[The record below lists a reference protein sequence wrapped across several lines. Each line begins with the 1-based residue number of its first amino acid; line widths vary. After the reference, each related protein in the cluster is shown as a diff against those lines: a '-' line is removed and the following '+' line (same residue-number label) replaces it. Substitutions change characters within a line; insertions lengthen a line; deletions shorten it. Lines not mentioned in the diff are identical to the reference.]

1 MRNKGNYDKVA
12 RKNEKAKEEEEEEE
26 EEREGREEKERI
38 ERERKGNRAAWKR
51 RGGGV
56 RESVNS

>member
-26 EEREGREEKERI
+26 EEREGGI
-38 ERERKGNRAAWKR
+38 ERERRGNWAAWKR